1 MPGSDWNFYS
11 AVLVEVRGEIEK
23 EKEKEK
29 EKERERGLCR

>member
-1 MPGSDWNFYS
+1 MSGSDWNFYS

-29 EKERERGLCR
+29 RERERGLCR